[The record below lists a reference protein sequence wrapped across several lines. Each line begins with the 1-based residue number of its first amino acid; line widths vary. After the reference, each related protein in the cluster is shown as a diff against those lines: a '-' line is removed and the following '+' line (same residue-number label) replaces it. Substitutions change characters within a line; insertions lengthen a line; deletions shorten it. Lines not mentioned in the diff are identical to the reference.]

1 MFKPCKLNTMKN
13 ITLQVSE
20 ETANRIE
27 QLSEENKEQL
37 TYLIDVWLRKPQ
49 PVLEVMEKLG
59 EYADKQGLTKE
70 KLDDLLKDE

>member
-1 MFKPCKLNTMKN
+1 MKN

-27 QLSEENKEQL
+27 QLSEENRKQL

-49 PVLEVMEKLG
+49 PVLEVMGKLG
-59 EYADKQGLTKE
+59 EYTAKQGLTKE
-70 KLDDLLKDE
+70 KLNDLLNDE